1 MCCAGGWRDLRDGK
15 REQQSG
21 LHLSHNSTRF
31 IPGSVGYFHC
41 VPVTIQF
48 SCAILTCLVL
58 LYVLLQSLPTNTPAF
73 ALFSKLKH
81 ITLKSIRDN

>member
-1 MCCAGGWRDLRDGK
+1 MGK
-15 REQQSG
+15 G
-21 LHLSHNSTRF
+21 NNSLVYICRITRSDSSLVAF
-31 IPGSVGYFHC
+31 GYFHC
-41 VPVTIQF
+41 VTLTIQF